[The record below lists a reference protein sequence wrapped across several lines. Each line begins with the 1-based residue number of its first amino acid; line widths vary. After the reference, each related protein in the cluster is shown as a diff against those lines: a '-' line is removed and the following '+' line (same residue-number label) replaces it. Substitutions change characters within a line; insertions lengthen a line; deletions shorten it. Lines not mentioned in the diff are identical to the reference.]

1 MPFDDEPEDRTSLFE
16 VVAGIAIALM
26 IAPGVI
32 WWLGTII
39 ALFTGERPW

>member
-1 MPFDDEPEDRTSLFE
+1 MRSVLFE
-16 VVAGIAIALM
+16 CALALAIVAL

-32 WWLGTII
+32 WWLGTFI